1 MDNSSTAKKIIN
13 NQVARFIFSAGVGF
27 LVDIGLFTLLDYN
40 LDPEK
45 SFRVLFLNIHNYQ
58 VFFSVSFFTGVL
70 VNFLITRYLVFSEST
85 TSFAKQFSRFVAV
98 AVLGYFA
105 NIALLTFFT
114 ETLHFFL
121 PVARVT
127 AALSL
132 FFASFFIHKFFSFS
146 LALRH
151 QTPGKIKRP

>member
-1 MDNSSTAKKIIN
+1 MSKLGLGRKLIK
-13 NQVARFIFSAGVGF
+13 NQVTRFVFSAGVGF
-27 LVDIGLFTLLDYN
+27 LVDMSAFYIIFHNILDQKKYHIIFFTI
-40 LDPEK
+40 K
-45 SFRVLFLNIHNYQ
+45 SYWLA
-58 VFFSVSFFTGVL
+58 FSVSFFLGVL
-70 VNFLITRYLVFSEST
+70 VNFLITRYFVFNEST
-85 TSFAKQFSRFVAV
+85 SSPFKQFTRFVSV

-105 NIALLTFFT
+105 NLAVLTIFV
-114 ETLHFFL
+114 EDLHFYP

-151 QTPGKIKRP
+151 QTPGKVKR